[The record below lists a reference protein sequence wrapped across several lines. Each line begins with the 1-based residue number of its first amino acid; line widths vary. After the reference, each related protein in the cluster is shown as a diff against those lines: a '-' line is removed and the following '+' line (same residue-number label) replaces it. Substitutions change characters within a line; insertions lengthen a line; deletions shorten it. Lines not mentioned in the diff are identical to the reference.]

1 MPNWGTTG
9 TLLYDGW
16 DAPVVYEGRNTNDNF
31 IVTSNR
37 ITHWAGWI
45 PSSWPWIPPY
55 TWYCG
60 AHSYSAPAWTTATGT
75 EWISDILNVSGINL
89 AHPFGIPQLNAPFV
103 DLYTDRSLRP
113 VVTQAGDYITYN
125 AWNWNDNSSQYSG
138 YDEVLMRR
146 LMLGLDDV
154 STTVT
159 LPNND
164 LLFVNFQIPIP
175 TDQEY
180 YLVSDGNV
188 SNQQN
193 DIVSIAGTTDHA
205 YFAFVHVGSGSDN
218 IVFKRT
224 VQGPNTAVRKAPQNV
239 KIENHSDTNLVT
251 ASVYPNPFNE
261 SLNIKCEKKIS
272 SIHISDINGKKV
284 WSAGN
289 INAKLYSIPFTQNQ
303 LREGLYILNVV
314 DENGMSNHVK
324 LLYKP

>member
-16 DAPVVYEGRNTNDNF
+16 DAAVVYESRNTNDNF

-45 PSSWPWIPPY
+45 PNSWPWIPPY

-60 AHSYSAPAWTTATGT
+60 AHTYSAPAWTTATGT

-113 VVTQAGDYITYN
+113 VVTRAGDYITYN

-146 LMLGLDDV
+146 LMLGLDGNF
-154 STTVT
+154 TTPTVT
-159 LPNND
+159 LPSGD
-164 LLFVNFQIPIP
+164 FLFANFQIPIP

-224 VQGPNTAVRKAPQNV
+224 AQSPNTAVRKAPLTAQI
-239 KIENHSDTNLVT
+239 IEEKEKSII
-251 ASVYPNPFNE
+251 YPNPTQGELWVN
-261 SLNIKCEKKIS
+261 SPEKIALLKI
-272 SIHISDINGKKV
+272 IG
-284 WSAGN
+284 
-289 INAKLYSIPFTQNQ
+289 L
-303 LREGLYILNVV
+303 EG
-314 DENGMSNHVK
+314 K
-324 LLYKP
+324 LLLQLTNLNMKQSKLNLADVTLKPGLFLLEITDETGKTTHHKILYQP